1 MALEGRREQDEA
13 FKARLSGYTEGI
25 KAELKK
31 RGIPITTANKTGLER
46 EVQLR
51 KRLVLALDRG
61 THGEYGWGLYVWLE
75 RTHVPV
81 CFTQRVVN
89 SGASPSQLRR
99 NGRTFPRAL
108 DRG

>member
-1 MALEGRREQDEA
+1 MHHCAVAMSLAEIRMALEGRREQDEA

-61 THGEYGWGLYVWLE
+61 THG
-75 RTHVPV
+75 
-81 CFTQRVVN
+81 
-89 SGASPSQLRR
+89 
-99 NGRTFPRAL
+99 
-108 DRG
+108 